1 MFINAQDLSCQ
12 DLWTIHPLTCLMENL
27 FVFTLNP
34 VKQIDRNN
42 LYLVNTQGIITV
54 DQPLYLEN
62 SLANTLKNLQIY
74 ENTLV

>member
-1 MFINAQDLSCQ
+1 MFIDAQDLLFQ

-34 VKQIDRNN
+34 VKQIDQNN
-42 LYLVNTQGIITV
+42 LYLVDTQRLITV
-54 DQPLYLEN
+54 DQHLYLEN
-62 SLANTLKNLQIY
+62 SLASTLKNLQTY